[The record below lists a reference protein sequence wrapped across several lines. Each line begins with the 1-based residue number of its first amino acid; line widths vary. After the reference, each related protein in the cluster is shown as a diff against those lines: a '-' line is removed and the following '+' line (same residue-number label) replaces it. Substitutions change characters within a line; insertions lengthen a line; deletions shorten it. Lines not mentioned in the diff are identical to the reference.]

1 MKELNTQT
9 ELDTVLMARA
19 GQGDQHALAQ
29 LVKRYEKPLYNYILR
44 MSGQH
49 ANAEDLF
56 QETWLKVYRFRER
69 YQEGKAF
76 KPWLYQIA
84 TNVCRDWG
92 RKRGRAKEVSLETV
106 EGSLHIASRETPL
119 HQAQQHELAEALHH
133 AIAELPEKQRSVFW
147 MARYD
152 EMTYDEIALTLDIP
166 VGTVKS
172 RINHAVRK
180 LRITLEPR
188 HNG

>member
-1 MKELNTQT
+1 
-9 ELDTVLMARA
+9 MARTC
-19 GQGDQHALAQ
+19 QGDQSALAG
-29 LVKRYEKPLYNYILR
+29 LVERYEKPLYNYILR

-56 QETWLKVYRFRER
+56 QETWLKVYRFRDR
-69 YQEGKAF
+69 YQEGKPF

-92 RKRGRAKEVSLETV
+92 RKRGRSKEVSLEAL
-106 EGSLHIASRETPL
+106 EHIQHSDHRDNPRQ
-119 HQAQQHELAEALHH
+119 QAQHHELAETLQG

-152 EMTYDEIALTLDIP
+152 EMTYDEIAQALKIP

-172 RINHAVRK
+172 RINHAVRQ
-180 LRITLEPR
+180 LRIALESR